1 MMNTHL
7 EDIRYVIYAIL
18 PKAQN
23 EQETQP
29 DMSDTVDSSIAVA
42 GLKAAIRV
50 ASHGSFLR
58 AAISMGVSQ
67 SQLSRRVAGLEN
79 RLGQK
84 LFYRH
89 GRGVALTDFGQRIM
103 PRVQS
108 LIAELEAFDALVS
121 DTRAQL
127 SGDVTVGVIPL
138 VSRHLASS
146 LVRRLQSTHPG
157 IRLRMLEAYSGQ
169 VEEWLSSGRVDIG
182 VFNRYGGTRPVC
194 ADPLMRGQVSVIGT
208 PDHLLLRQKEIPFD
222 VLQGIPIAMPA
233 RPNSLTDRI
242 LGAAASHGI
251 SLNIALEAGTSSLIQ
266 EAMLASGFVT
276 LSPAGTYAKAISNN
290 QLTARYLCN
299 PSVEQTTW
307 IATSRQHPLTAASRA
322 VEKFIKEILYT
333 STQ

>member
-1 MMNTHL
+1 M
-7 EDIRYVIYAIL
+7 A
-18 PKAQN
+18 
-23 EQETQP
+23 
-29 DMSDTVDSSIAVA
+29 DTVDSSIAVA

-67 SQLSRRVAGLEN
+67 SQLSRRVAGLEK

-89 GRGVALTDFGQRIM
+89 GRGVVLTDFGQRIM

-121 DTRAQL
+121 DTRSQL

-182 VFNRYGGTRPVC
+182 VFNRYGDARPVS
-194 ADPLMRGQVSVIGT
+194 ADPLMRGQVSVIGS
-208 PDHLLLRQKEIPFD
+208 PDHLLFRQKEVAFD

-266 EAMLASGFVT
+266 EAMLASGFIT
-276 LSPAGTYAKAISNN
+276 LSPAGTYIKAISNN

-322 VEKFIKEILYT
+322 VEKLIKEILYT

>member
-1 MMNTHL
+1 MAVS
-7 EDIRYVIYAIL
+7 EA
-18 PKAQN
+18 P
-23 EQETQP
+23 
-29 DMSDTVDSSIAVA
+29 SIAIP

-67 SQLSRRVAGLEN
+67 SQLSRQVAGLEA

-89 GRGVALTDFGQRIM
+89 GRGVVLTDFGQRIM

-108 LIAELEAFDALVS
+108 LIAELEAFDAVVS

-127 SGDVTVGVIPL
+127 LGDVAVGVIPL
-138 VSRHLASS
+138 VSRQLASS

-182 VFNRYGGTRPVC
+182 VFNRYGDARPIH

-208 PDHLLLRQKEIPFD
+208 PDHPLFRQKEIPFD
-222 VLQGIPIAMPA
+222 VLRGVPIAMPA
-233 RPNSLTDRI
+233 RPNSLTDHV
-242 LGAAASHGI
+242 LTAAANHGI

-266 EAMLASGFVT
+266 EAMQASGLVT
-276 LSPAGTYAKAISNN
+276 LSPAGTYAKAINSN
-290 QLTARYLCN
+290 QFTARYLCN
-299 PSVEQTTW
+299 PTVQQTTW
-307 IATSRQHPLTAASRA
+307 IATSTQHPFTAASRA